1 MNWSQHL
8 LICQICQTKSRSL
21 ASIRSSATKM
31 SISTHRAH
39 ISGFHSGVCDLL
51 AACCVPPTHDSA
63 SLVVWINNFRCN
75 LSPVKSGQWGGGGA
89 VGDPWIKMSYRII
102 IISAAI
108 CCRKVPD
115 RLTPPLV
122 ILTRE
127 DNPRGNWPTE
137 MSTWKRVMGIKSSAS
152 SGGSFFLVLPFIIRN
167 GEWKRERWE
176 KSNETR
182 R

>member
-1 MNWSQHL
+1 MQL
-8 LICQICQTKSRSL
+8 KYQYQPTVLTIPD
-21 ASIRSSATKM
+21 SIPE
-31 SISTHRAH
+31 
-39 ISGFHSGVCDLL
+39 
-51 AACCVPPTHDSA
+51 CVTCWLPAVFLPPTIRPRWWFELIIFVAIYPPWKAD
-63 SLVVWINNFRCN
+63 
-75 LSPVKSGQWGGGGA
+75 WGGGT

-127 DNPRGNWPTE
+127 DNPRGNWPTG

-167 GEWKRERWE
+167 GEWKREVVKNRM
-176 KSNETR
+176 KPCSNETR